1 MFFNKVPN
9 FFPGYTRGWEK
20 CGHACFRVAH
30 FQETDLLVNNQSC
43 PQPDHAF
50 GRSEY
55 VCHGEKTNKK
65 DTMSFSYLSFCT
77 SEMMLLFYSMAFF
90 GLKCIH

>member
-1 MFFNKVPN
+1 MWSCMFQSGSFSRDRLT
-9 FFPGYTRGWEK
+9 G
-20 CGHACFRVAH
+20 
-30 FQETDLLVNNQSC
+30 QLLNC
-43 PQPDHAF
+43 PQPDAF

-55 VCHGEKTNKK
+55 VCHGEIKK
-65 DTMSFSYLSFCT
+65 DTKSFSYLSFCT